1 MDYSAE
7 GVRGQAVFSALS
19 PSVTAVQKQPQA
31 QKQRGTTVFKNK
43 EFAKM
48 GEKAEFG
55 RRALEGQS
63 LQDGGENEQP
73 PLTANDTDE
82 AHDAGQ
88 RKSDPTGHRARPW
101 LFTLSTGIGSPG
113 SRALEVR
120 AEVTSSRVRLEVGRG
135 RLLRRRFFSGPL
147 VTSVF
152 GFWKFIKVHSYGMC
166 TFWVYIN
173 GFAMKKVF
181 KQKV

>member
-55 RRALEGQS
+55 WRALEGQS
-63 LQDGGENEQP
+63 LQDGGVNEQP

-82 AHDAGQ
+82 AHDARQ
-88 RKSDPTGHRARPW
+88 RNSDPRGHRARPW
-101 LFTLSTGIGSPG
+101 LFTLSTGTGSPG

-135 RLLRRRFFSGPL
+135 RLLRCRFFSGPL
-147 VTSVF
+147 ATSVF
-152 GFWKFIKVHSYGMC
+152 GFWKFIKVHNYAMC

-173 GFAMKKVF
+173 SFAMKKVF